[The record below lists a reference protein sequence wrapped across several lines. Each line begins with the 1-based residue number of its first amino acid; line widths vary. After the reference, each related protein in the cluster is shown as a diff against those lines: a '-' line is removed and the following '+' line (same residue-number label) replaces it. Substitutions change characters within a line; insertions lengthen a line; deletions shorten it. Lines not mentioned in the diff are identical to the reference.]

1 MTTGLR
7 SLWLLAGL
15 VPLWGCVPQESASAA
30 EAKHERIALVD
41 VLAVQV
47 GPIASSIEATA
58 NLVAERQ
65 VAVVAEQDGRL
76 LELAVDEGQDIAAGD
91 LVGVL
96 DGRSAKNAIAAAKI
110 KVSGASATHGRA
122 DKLARQQLLAAEELE
137 KLGNARESAAQELA
151 SAKWQLTRTRVRAP
165 ISGRVTKRHVVAG
178 KWVRTGDPIVDV
190 TDFGVLVAR
199 IHIPERDA
207 LRLAPGREATLI
219 LQADAS
225 VRFTGLVRR
234 IAEVVDVKSG
244 TVEIVIEVT
253 EVPPQVRSG
262 SFVAIR
268 IEREREAMAQW
279 IPREAIVRESS
290 GAVVFVVEDGVAH
303 RRELELGTEQGAR
316 VAVRSGV
323 VAGELVVLAGQTAL
337 RDGEAVQLRPVVPA
351 GAAVE

>member
-1 MTTGLR
+1 MTTGPR
-7 SLWLLAGL
+7 SFAWLVWLGLLASCG
-15 VPLWGCVPQESASAA
+15 QDSASAA
-30 EAKHERIALVD
+30 DAKSERAAALVD

-96 DGRSAKNAIAAAKI
+96 DGRNAKHAIAAAKI

-137 KLGNARESAAQELA
+137 KLGNARESAAQELSLA
-151 SAKWQLTRTRVRAP
+151 QWQLTRTRVRAP

-207 LRLAPGREATLI
+207 LRLEPGRQATLV
-219 LQADAS
+219 LQAAAD
-225 VRFTGLVRR
+225 VRFTGTVRR

-244 TVEIVIEVT
+244 TVEIVVEVT
-253 EVPPQVRSG
+253 QVPPQVRSG

-290 GAVVFVVEDGVAH
+290 GAVVFVVEDGVAR

-323 VAGELVVLAGQTAL
+323 VAGELVVLAGQSAL
-337 RDGEAVQLRPVVPA
+337 R
-351 GAAVE
+351 